1 MAALT
6 SADWAFWVQ
15 VMTTLRRKTLID
27 SLWYV
32 IPLAIAIVLNA
43 VVRPVMADRLGG
55 EMIRR
60 GASVRGP
67 DTWWTFD
74 AATRAAHPW
83 QTGFLEMSHGAVAFV
98 AMVVIAVLFVW
109 RCLARARG

>member
-1 MAALT
+1 
-6 SADWAFWVQ
+6 
-15 VMTTLRRKTLID
+15 MTTLRRKALID

-32 IPLAIAIVLNA
+32 IPLAIAVVLNA
-43 VVRPVMADRLGG
+43 VVRPVMAERLGG

-60 GASVRGP
+60 GAGVRGS

-83 QTGFLEMSHGAVAFV
+83 QTGFLEMSHGTVAFV
-98 AMVVIAVLFVW
+98 TMGVIAVLFVW
-109 RCLARARG
+109 RCVARPRG

>member
-1 MAALT
+1 
-6 SADWAFWVQ
+6 
-15 VMTTLRRKTLID
+15 MTTLRRKALID

-32 IPLAIAIVLNA
+32 LPLAVGVLLNA
-43 VVRPVMADRLGG
+43 VVRPAMAERLDG

-74 AATRAAHPW
+74 AATRVAHPW
-83 QTGFLEMSHGAVAFV
+83 QTGFLEMSHGAVALV
-98 AMVVIAVLFVW
+98 TLAVIAVLFVW
-109 RCLARARG
+109 RCLVRRRS

>member
-1 MAALT
+1 
-6 SADWAFWVQ
+6 
-15 VMTTLRRKTLID
+15 MTTPRRKALID

-32 IPLAIAIVLNA
+32 IPLAIAVLLNA
-43 VVRPVMADRLGG
+43 VVRPFMAERLGG

-74 AATRAAHPW
+74 AATGAEHPW
-83 QTGFLEMSHGAVAFV
+83 QTGFLEMSHGAVAF
-98 AMVVIAVLFVW
+98 ATLVVIAVLFVW
-109 RCLARARG
+109 RCFARPAG